1 MYEGCLEIIE
11 TITILSKGL
20 NVIQNNLHSR
30 QVLHIW
36 GLGLNYLT
44 PFFNGYDPVAF
55 LRLIPPLPRSTTY
68 YVNIHCSVSLI
79 YCHLNEQATINSFA
93 SKLHLYQ

>member
-1 MYEGCLEIIE
+1 MIYAGRSDIIE

-20 NVIQNNLHSR
+20 NVIQNNLHSH

-44 PFFNGYDPVAF
+44 ASFNGYHPVAF
-55 LRLIPPLPRSTTY
+55 LRLIPPLP
-68 YVNIHCSVSLI
+68 VV
-79 YCHLNEQATINSFA
+79 
-93 SKLHLYQ
+93 

>member
-1 MYEGCLEIIE
+1 MIKYEGRSEIIE

-20 NVIQNNLHSR
+20 NVIQNNLHSD

-44 PFFNGYDPVAF
+44 ASFNGHDPVAF
-55 LRLIPPLPRSTTY
+55 LRLISHYLGAHPITLTFIARSP
-68 YVNIHCSVSLI
+68 
-79 YCHLNEQATINSFA
+79 
-93 SKLHLYQ
+93 